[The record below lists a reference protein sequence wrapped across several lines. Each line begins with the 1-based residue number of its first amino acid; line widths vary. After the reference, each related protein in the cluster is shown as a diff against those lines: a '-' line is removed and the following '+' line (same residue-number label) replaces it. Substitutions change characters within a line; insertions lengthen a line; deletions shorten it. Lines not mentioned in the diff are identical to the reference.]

1 MFQIINR
8 IVPIVILLALGK
20 LFQVKNVF
28 SPDTIA
34 DIKKL
39 VVNLALPAVLFI
51 SFLFVDLQIDLF
63 LFFPIMFVY
72 CILLFILGIGLHRL
86 LKIKGEYFPF
96 LMTGFEYGMMGVAL
110 FGAAYGLEQ
119 ISKLAIIDLGHE
131 IFIWFVYVALL
142 IRKRDGVTDTGK
154 LIRMFATSPMI
165 IAIFAGLLL
174 NFLGLRDALGDM
186 PLVGGILETVELI
199 GSLTIPLILIV
210 VGYGIQFD
218 RSEFVYSFRVILL
231 RMLINIPV
239 ALLLNH
245 FLVRGL
251 MGLDLGFQAALF
263 TLLILPTS
271 FIITLLMKQ
280 DLEDESHSVNNTLT
294 LSTIVSII
302 VFIIYYALNPV
313 I

>member
-1 MFQIINR
+1 
-8 IVPIVILLALGK
+8 LLAIGK
-20 LFQVKNVF
+20 LFQVTNVF
-28 SPDTIA
+28 SHETIA

-39 VVNLALPAVLFI
+39 VVNLALPAVLFL
-51 SFLFVDLQIDLF
+51 SFLFVDLQVELF
-63 LFFPIMFVY
+63 LFFPIMLVY
-72 CILLFILGIGLHRL
+72 CILLYLLGIGLHRL

-280 DLEDESHSVNNTLT
+280 DLEDEIHSVNNTLT

>member
-8 IVPIVILLALGK
+8 IVPIIILLAIGK
-20 LFQVKNVF
+20 LFQVTNVF
-28 SPDTIA
+28 SHETIA

-39 VVNLALPAVLFI
+39 VVNLALPAVLFL
-51 SFLFVDLQIDLF
+51 SFLFVDLQVELF
-63 LFFPIMFVY
+63 LFFPIMLVY
-72 CILLFILGIGLHRL
+72 CILLYLLGIGLHRL

-280 DLEDESHSVNNTLT
+280 DLEDEIHSVNNTLT